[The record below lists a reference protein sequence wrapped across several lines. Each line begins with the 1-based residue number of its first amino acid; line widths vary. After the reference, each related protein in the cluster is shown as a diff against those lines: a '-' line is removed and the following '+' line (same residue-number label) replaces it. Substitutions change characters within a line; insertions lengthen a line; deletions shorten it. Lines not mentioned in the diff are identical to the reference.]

1 MTVFIRVA
9 WLIAIEEMAAN
20 VSEAA
25 SGEALKV
32 IITIVISDFVA
43 MQAFAWMDTGVS
55 RTTKSGVDTV
65 IVVLTE

>member
-1 MTVFIRVA
+1 
-9 WLIAIEEMAAN
+9 MAAN

-43 MQAFAWMDTGVS
+43 MQAFARMDTGVC
-55 RTTKSGVDTV
+55 RTTKCGVDTV